1 MSFFPRWHK
10 IVAKAEKCFQYML
23 HHNMIQEDRME
34 HFLIYH
40 ANRKAYPYAPE
51 FDETYRADVERLM
64 IPWIREEEQSGRLQ
78 DRTQWR
84 PFRTGLE
91 YEKTLMGYHRL
102 FVYYPTRLPTG
113 DRSYRAS
120 FGPSEVP
127 DVNGRTP
134 RMVRAYFMLGIAE
147 ECFHL
152 RPMECVTCSK
162 DLQSG
167 LTPTFIAALYGW
179 EEDDM
184 PYLKPHA
191 HFVEYNRCEH
201 EQVDA
206 ELPLVP
212 SICWDEPENDDASWG
227 YIDTTPSDTDSDS
240 SV

>member
-1 MSFFPRWHK
+1 
-10 IVAKAEKCFQYML
+10 ML
-23 HHNMIQEDRME
+23 EHDMIQEDRME

-40 ANRKAYPYAPE
+40 ANRTAYPYAPE

-64 IPWIREEEQSGRLQ
+64 IPWIREEEQSGRLR

-147 ECFHL
+147 ECFHY
-152 RPMECVTCSK
+152 PPIQCTTCSK

-179 EEDDM
+179 EEDDTAC
-184 PYLKPHA
+184 LKPYV
-191 HFVEYNRCEH
+191 HFGLSEKGQPMQAIPY
-201 EQVDA
+201 
-206 ELPLVP
+206 VP
-212 SICWDEPENDDASWG
+212 AVYWDEPENDDASWG